1 MNIRQVRKKI
11 KSVTNV
17 KKITK
22 AMQLV
27 SAVKMKKA
35 QAIAIEGR
43 PYRTKLEELF
53 FRILP
58 SIDPEQSP
66 LLRSHTDSK
75 KELVVLVSS
84 NKGLA
89 GAFNMNLFRL
99 FIKNTDFKNTDFIT
113 LGKKGTV
120 FVNIMGGTVLADFS
134 SNTPSADVA
143 AVFEMVTEK
152 FLKGEY
158 TKVYLSYNKFI
169 STLRNEAV
177 KEQLLPFE
185 ITQNDLNIPTPETK
199 SIEND
204 KMEKNIEYLFEPDK
218 QELFAQLLINYL
230 EEKIRGAVQ
239 NSEAS
244 EHSARM
250 IAMKNATDNATDVI
264 YSFTLLRNK
273 LRQQK
278 ITYEL
283 LDMIT
288 AKESMEE

>member
-1 MNIRQVRKKI
+1 MNLRQVRKKI

-22 AMQLV
+22 AMQLT

-35 QAIAIEGR
+35 QQVAIEGR
-43 PYRTKLEELF
+43 PYREKLQELF

-58 SIDPEQSP
+58 SIDTSEQP
-66 LLRSHTDSK
+66 LLSVQTDSK
-75 KELVVLVSS
+75 KELIILISA
-84 NKGLA
+84 NKGLC

-99 FIKNTDFKNTDFIT
+99 LLKSKIDFKNTDFIT
-113 LGKKGTV
+113 LGKKGAV
-120 FVNIMGGTVLADFS
+120 FVSLMGGNNLADFS
-134 SNTPSADVA
+134 SNTPTAEVDA
-143 AVFEMVTEK
+143 IFEMT
-152 FLKGEY
+152 LARYMKGDY
-158 TKVYLSYNKFI
+158 AKVHLVYNKFI

-177 KEQLLPFE
+177 KEQLLPF
-185 ITQNDLNIPTPETK
+185 DLSIQHNEVSPEEK
-199 SIEND
+199 KHELEYIIEPNR
-204 KMEKNIEYLFEPDK
+204 K
-218 QELFAQLLINYL
+218 ELFSQLLINYI
-230 EEKIRGAVQ
+230 EEKMRGAVQ

-264 YSFTLLRNK
+264 YNYTMLRNK

-283 LDMIT
+283 LDMVT
-288 AKESMEE
+288 ATVSME

>member
-1 MNIRQVRKKI
+1 MNLRQVRKKI

-35 QAIAIEGR
+35 QAVALEGR
-43 PYRTKLEELF
+43 PYQTKLEELF
-53 FRILP
+53 YKVLP
-58 SIDPEQSP
+58 SVNKSAVP
-66 LLRSHTDSK
+66 LLNVTTESK
-75 KELVVLVSS
+75 RELIVLISS
-84 NKGLA
+84 NKGLC

-99 FIKNTDFKNTDFIT
+99 LHRNTDFEDSDFI
-113 LGKKGTV
+113 LVGKKGAV
-120 FVNIMGGTVLADFS
+120 FATMMGGTILADFS
-134 SNTPSADVA
+134 SNNPSSDVA
-143 AVFEMVTEK
+143 AVFEMGVEK
-152 FLKGEY
+152 YLKGEY
-158 TKVYLSYNKFI
+158 AKVHLVYNKFI
-169 STLRNEAV
+169 STLRNEAM

-185 ITQNDLNIPTPETK
+185 IKEDK
-199 SIEND
+199 ENKKD
-204 KMEKNIEYLFEPDK
+204 KNLEYIIEPDK
-218 QELFAQLLINYL
+218 NKLFEQLLINYL
-230 EEKIRGAVQ
+230 EEKIRGAIQ

-264 YSFTLLRNK
+264 YNYTLLRNK

-283 LDMIT
+283 LDMVT
-288 AKESMEE
+288 ATISMD

>member
-1 MNIRQVRKKI
+1 
-11 KSVTNV
+11 
-17 KKITK
+17 
-22 AMQLV
+22 MQLV

-35 QAIAIEGR
+35 QTVAIEGK

-58 SIDPEQSP
+58 SIEPEQSP
-66 LLRSHTDSK
+66 LLSATTESK
-75 KELVVLVSS
+75 RELVVLISS

-89 GAFNMNLFRL
+89 GAFNMNLFRVL
-99 FIKNTDFKNTDFIT
+99 MKNTDFKNTDFIT
-113 LGKKGTV
+113 LGKKGAV
-120 FVNIMGGTVLADFS
+120 FVSIMGGNVLADFS
-134 SNTPSADVA
+134 TNTLSAEVA
-143 AVFEMVTEK
+143 AVFNMVVEK
-152 FLKGEY
+152 YLKGDY
-158 TKVYLSYNKFI
+158 AKVYLTYNNFI
-169 STLRNEAV
+169 STLRNESM

-185 ITQNDLNIPTPETK
+185 IK
-199 SIEND
+199 SSEVKADDSKSLDNL
-204 KMEKNIEYLFEPDK
+204 EYLIEPDRTK
-218 QELFAQLLINYL
+218 LFEQLLINYL

-250 IAMKNATDNATDVI
+250 IAMKNATDNASDVI

>member
-1 MNIRQVRKKI
+1 MNLRQVRKKI

-35 QAIAIEGR
+35 QTIAVEGR
-43 PYRTKLEELF
+43 PYRSKLEELF

-58 SIDPEQSP
+58 SIDPKQSP
-66 LLRSHTDSK
+66 LLSSTTESK
-75 KELVVLVSS
+75 RELVVLISS

-89 GAFNMNLFRL
+89 GAFNMNLFKL

-120 FVNIMGGTVLADFS
+120 FVSIMGGNVLADFS
-134 SNTPSADVA
+134 SATPSSDVA
-143 AVFEMVTEK
+143 AVFEMVIEK
-152 FLKGEY
+152 FLNKEY
-158 TKVYLSYNKFI
+158 AKVYLSYNTFI

-185 ITQNDLNIPTPETK
+185 LTHD
-199 SIEND
+199 
-204 KMEKNIEYLFEPDK
+204 EKKKEIAGDAEDTELEYLIEPDRTK
-218 QELFAQLLINYL
+218 LFEQLLINYL

-264 YSFTLLRNK
+264 YSFTLL
-273 LRQQK
+273 
-278 ITYEL
+278 
-283 LDMIT
+283 
-288 AKESMEE
+288 